1 MKKLFL
7 LLTIALLPM
16 VAKGYTALVD
26 GIYYD
31 LDNLFGTAQ
40 VTYKYISSQNEEA
53 YKGNV
58 NIPLTV
64 KYGNQTYN
72 VTSISN
78 YAFVYCSNLTSVT
91 IPTSIEFIGSAA
103 FRYCEKLTV

>member
-40 VTYKYISSQNEEA
+40 VTYKYI
-53 YKGNV
+53 
-58 NIPLTV
+58 
-64 KYGNQTYN
+64 
-72 VTSISN
+72 
-78 YAFVYCSNLTSVT
+78 
-91 IPTSIEFIGSAA
+91 
-103 FRYCEKLTV
+103 